1 MGRTGTGWQSDVARQ
16 VVGRRRWDDTGRLS
30 MAADPRLLAAHNIQP
45 LSFFFLL
52 FFSIFFALFI
62 ALFVVCVL
70 SDVYRF
76 VSLEKSIVGRP
87 RVPLRGLLFF
97 LMCVCVVVSF
107 VPGGVFQDRSERGE
121 GKIRT
126 SLDLIGW
133 FHAVEFEPKNQV
145 NKKQIIH
152 GKLFIIDEHVLKDE
166 TEQNWLDAFRSSF
179 VDFKTIIILKN

>member
-1 MGRTGTGWQSDVARQ
+1 MCCRTFTGSCLWKNQ
-16 VVGRRRWDDTGRLS
+16 
-30 MAADPRLLAAHNIQP
+30 
-45 LSFFFLL
+45 
-52 FFSIFFALFI
+52 
-62 ALFVVCVL
+62 L
-70 SDVYRF
+70 SDAHAFLYEAF
-76 VSLEKSIVGRP
+76 F
-87 RVPLRGLLFF
+87 FF

-166 TEQNWLDAFRSSF
+166 TEQN
-179 VDFKTIIILKN
+179 

>member
-1 MGRTGTGWQSDVARQ
+1 MELTQFFFHFFFKKRWRRLVMGRTGTGWQSDVARQ

-97 LMCVCVVVSF
+97 KCVCVSLFLLFQVACSRIARN
-107 VPGGVFQDRSERGE
+107 GGRGRY
-121 GKIRT
+121 GPR
-126 SLDLIGW
+126 LIWLAGSTPSNSNRKTKW
-133 FHAVEFEPKNQV
+133 TKN
-145 NKKQIIH
+145 K
-152 GKLFIIDEHVLKDE
+152 
-166 TEQNWLDAFRSSF
+166 
-179 VDFKTIIILKN
+179 

>member
-1 MGRTGTGWQSDVARQ
+1 MC
-16 VVGRRRWDDTGRLS
+16 VVGRLPVRVSGKINCRTPTRS
-30 MAADPRLLAAHNIQP
+30 STRP
-45 LSFFFLL
+45 SF
-52 FFSIFFALFI
+52 
-62 ALFVVCVL
+62 
-70 SDVYRF
+70 
-76 VSLEKSIVGRP
+76 
-87 RVPLRGLLFF
+87 FF

-166 TEQNWLDAFRSSF
+166 TEQN
-179 VDFKTIIILKN
+179 